1 MITGELVAS
10 VPPACALVNSNLLAT
25 TFMARSTN
33 DVAAEVGWSLRGG
46 SWTDAERR
54 VIGGPISSQDT
65 TKLVGRSCHSLELPA
80 MTRNQRVVVL
90 RAAANVS
97 SCAPARGHA
106 HRLQLGPRE
115 MHLHSHRPRRRPRRN
130 GALVH
135 APAHGLEA
143 GAEELAEGRGAEH
156 RADLAQCGR
165 SCCRGP
171 LKCTHDCRKR
181 IRSHT
186 TARQSHQRNSFKCRI
201 VGAQSTHTE
210 RLRRRRCQLRQKL
223 VGPATEADVIT
234 EVTTHNCLEFEG
246 QLFGVFKF
254 IGLPA
259 TLR

>member
-1 MITGELVAS
+1 MPQPVVAFQA
-10 VPPACALVNSNLLAT
+10 PQQLTRKQL
-25 TFMARSTN
+25 
-33 DVAAEVGWSLRGG
+33 EVGP
-46 SWTDAERR
+46 AY
-54 VIGGPISSQDT
+54 
-65 TKLVGRSCHSLELPA
+65 CLELPA
-80 MTRNQRVVVL
+80 MTRSQGVIVL
-90 RAAANVS
+90 RAAASVPS
-97 SCAPARGHA
+97 RAPARGHA
-106 HRLQLGPRE
+106 QRLQLGPRE
-115 MHLHSHRPRRRPRRN
+115 MHLHNHRPRRRPRRH
-130 GALVH
+130 GPLVH

-171 LKCTHDCRKR
+171 LKGTHDCRKH

-201 VGAQSTHTE
+201 LGAQSSHTE

-223 VGPATEADVIT
+223 VGPATEADVIA
-234 EVTTHNCLEFEG
+234 EVTTHNCLELEG
-246 QLFGVFKF
+246 KLFGIFKL